1 MSEFLGT
8 SYFYKDKIIG
18 VCRGLGEQFIVG
30 YRGKN
35 GYHRVV
41 SPALPVCGTIG
52 EAQEHLD
59 KFAENKGLV
68 KVEERLI
75 SNG

>member
-18 VCRGLGEQFIVG
+18 VCHGLGEQFIVG

-41 SPALPVCGTIG
+41 SPALPVCDAIG

-59 KFAENKGLV
+59 KFAENKGLAKAEC
-68 KVEERLI
+68 KV
-75 SNG
+75 